1 MIKKNLLSLALGTFA
16 IGMTEFTMMGI
27 LPDIAKDLNIDIPSA
42 GHLISLYAL
51 GVVIGSPILVLFTA
65 KYSPRKVLI
74 FLMLLFSVF
83 NGLFAISPIYS
94 ILLLSRFMAGLPHGA
109 FFGVGSV
116 VAAKFADKGK
126 QAQAIAIMVTGM
138 TVANLIGVPLG
149 TYIGHHF
156 SWRYTY
162 LIISL
167 FGILSMLS
175 IYFWIPKMQPL
186 SQVSKKSQLAYFKTK
201 KAWIIIAM
209 ISIGTGGLFAWLSY
223 IAPLM
228 TEITKIDKDGIPFV
242 MVLVGLGMIIGN
254 LLGGKLADIITPQ
267 KTVIVCFIF
276 MLTCLLIVYFTA
288 HIPFMSYLM
297 AFVTGIAGFSCSSP
311 IQMLLINSAKGSESI
326 AAAGGQS
333 SFNLG
338 NTMGAF
344 FGGLP
349 ITYGFA
355 YNAPL
360 LIGVVMTIIGICF
373 SFYYLTLIKKSNRL
387 QST

>member
-1 MIKKNLLSLALGTFA
+1 MIKKSLLSLALGTFA

-74 FLMLLFSVF
+74 FLMLLFAVF
-83 NGLFAISPIYS
+83 NALFAVSPIYS
-94 ILLLSRFMAGLPHGA
+94 LLLVSRFMAGLPHGA

-116 VAAKFADKGK
+116 VAAKFADPGK
-126 QAQAIAIMVTGM
+126 KAQAIAIMVTGM
-138 TVANLIGVPLG
+138 TIANLIGVPLG

-167 FGILSMLS
+167 FGLLSMLS

-201 KAWIIIAM
+201 KAWVIIGM
-209 ISIGTGGLFAWLSY
+209 VSIGTGGLFAWLSY

-228 TEITKIDKDGIPFV
+228 TEITKINEDGIPFV

-267 KTVIVCFIF
+267 KTVTVSFIF
-276 MLTCLLIVYFTA
+276 MMLCLIIIYFTA
-288 HIPFMSYLM
+288 HIPFMSYSM
-297 AFVTGIAGFSCSSP
+297 AFITGVAAFSCSSP
-311 IQMLLINSAKGSESI
+311 IQMLLIDSAEGSESI

-349 ITYGFA
+349 ITYGYA
-355 YNAPL
+355 YNSPL
-360 LIGVVMTIIGICF
+360 LIGVGMVAIGICF
-373 SFYYLTLIKKSNRL
+373 SYYYLVLLKTKD
-387 QST
+387 

>member
-1 MIKKNLLSLALGTFA
+1 MIKKSLLSLALGTFA

-74 FLMLLFSVF
+74 FLMLLFAVF

-94 ILLLSRFMAGLPHGA
+94 VLLIARFMAGLPHGA

-116 VAAKFADKGK
+116 VAAKFADPGK
-126 QAQAIAIMVTGM
+126 KAQAIAIMVTGM

-162 LIISL
+162 LLISL
-167 FGILSMLS
+167 FGLLTMLS

-186 SQVSKKSQLAYFKTK
+186 NQDSKKNQLAYFKTK
-201 KAWIIIAM
+201 KAWIIIGL

-228 TEITKIDKDGIPFV
+228 TEVTKINEDGIPFV
-242 MVLVGLGMIIGN
+242 MVLVGFGMIIGN
-254 LLGGKLADIITPQ
+254 LLGGKLSDIITPQ

-276 MLTCLLIVYFTA
+276 MLLCLITIYFTA

-297 AFVTGIAGFSCSSP
+297 AFITGIAGFSCSSP
-311 IQMLLINSAKGSESI
+311 IQMLLIDSAKGSESI

-349 ITYGFA
+349 ITYGYA
-355 YNAPL
+355 YNTPL
-360 LIGVVMTIIGICF
+360 LIGIGMVTIGICF
-373 SFYYLTLIKKSNRL
+373 SFYYFLLLKK
-387 QST
+387 TT